1 MVDYKGLMLDTNLL
15 DILCCPETRGRWKL
29 VDDATLASLNQA
41 IAAGSLQNAAGEKI
55 SEKLEEALV
64 TEDGQRLYPV
74 REGIPVLLSD
84 EAIIL
89 PSRA

>member
-1 MVDYKGLMLDTNLL
+1 MVDYKGLMFDTKLL
-15 DILCCPETRGRWKL
+15 DILCCPETRGALKL
-29 VDDATLASLNQA
+29 ADDACLASLNES
-41 IAAGSLQNAAGEKI
+41 IAAGTLANVAGEKI

-64 TEDGQRLYPV
+64 TEDGSRVYPV